1 MNGTAQL
8 YDLQKIDVTWEKVR
22 RRLLTIQK
30 LTGET
35 EAVKA
40 ARACVEE
47 TEGDRHRWHAQQA
60 DAELES
66 QSLAARILSAE
77 NTLMSG
83 KVRNPKELE
92 ALQASAES
100 LRRQRDLVEA
110 KGVDALLQVDELNQ
124 QLSAQRAE
132 LASVEREWQH
142 SQSGLQEEDLKL
154 RRTFL
159 GLKKK
164 REELVHALPVD
175 LLAQYEDLRRRK
187 AGVAVAAIEQGTCG
201 ACHVRVPSGVVSAA
215 RGATDLVLCPSC
227 GRILHA
233 P

>member
-1 MNGTAQL
+1 MNGSAQL
-8 YDLQKIDVTWEKVR
+8 YDLQKIDAAWEKVR

-30 LTGET
+30 SMGET

-40 ARACVEE
+40 ARAQVQQ
-47 TEGDRHRWHAQQA
+47 TEGDLHRWHAQQS

-66 QSLAARILSAE
+66 QSLAVRISSAE
-77 NTLMSG
+77 DSLMSG

-100 LRRQRDLVEA
+100 LRRHRGAVEA
-110 KGVDALLQVDELNQ
+110 KGVEALLKVEELNQ
-124 QLSAQRAE
+124 QLKVQQAE
-132 LASVEREWQH
+132 LTAAEREWQQG
-142 SQSGLQEEDLKL
+142 QSSLHEEDLKL
-154 RRTFL
+154 KRTFL

-164 REELVHALPVD
+164 REEVVNGLPAGLSD
-175 LLAQYEDLRRRK
+175 RYEDLRRRK
-187 AGVAVAAIEQGTCG
+187 AGVAVAVIEHGTCG
-201 ACHVRVPSGVVSAA
+201 ACHVRVPSGIVSAA
-215 RGATDLVLCPSC
+215 RGSDDLVLCPSC